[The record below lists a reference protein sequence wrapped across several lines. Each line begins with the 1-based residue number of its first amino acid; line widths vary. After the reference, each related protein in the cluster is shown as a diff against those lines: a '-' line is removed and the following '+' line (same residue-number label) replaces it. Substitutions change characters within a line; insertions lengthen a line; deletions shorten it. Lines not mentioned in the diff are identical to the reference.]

1 MMCAFAAQKQH
12 AGKYVFCITDHTS
25 IKLIIY
31 LYLSCYDCHSSS
43 VELRSAL
50 IQFVHL
56 RVPLKTHAKIY
67 KN

>member
-1 MMCAFAAQKQH
+1 MMCAFATQKQH
-12 AGKYVFCITDHTS
+12 LGKCVFCITDHTS

-43 VELRSAL
+43 VELTSAL

-56 RVPLKTHAKIY
+56 CVALKRQI